1 MQNQNKVTTV
11 TSTGAVVSVSSNGQ
25 PLRAP
30 TGPIVLTRTQTTA
43 PVSNPQVQGGIN
55 VNVNVNNMQANS
67 NTNSYPATQ
76 PSQPGNYAFVPTPVV
91 ISNAT
96 SASTLET
103 CVNFANTY
111 WTGYRCSCRVGF
123 KLDITTGQ
131 CIRINL
137 VIPVN
142 PIPVVP
148 VVPRCRENEVLSF
161 NLCVCIQGFAKNQH
175 GRCVPVFNNE
185 CQPNSYF
192 DGQRCVCND
201 GYY

>member
-1 MQNQNKVTTV
+1 MQNRV
-11 TSTGAVVSVSSNGQ
+11 SSAGAIVSVSSNGQ
-25 PLRAP
+25 SLRAP

-55 VNVNVNNMQANS
+55 VNVNVNNIQANS

-76 PSQPGNYAFVPTPVV
+76 PSQPGTFAIVPTPVV

-96 SASTLET
+96 SASTLES

-131 CIRINL
+131 CVRINL
-137 VIPVN
+137 VIPAN
-142 PIPVVP
+142 PIPVA
-148 VVPRCRENEVLSF
+148 PRCKKNEVLSF
-161 NLCVCIQGFAKNQH
+161 NVCVCIQNFAKNQH
-175 GRCVPVFNNE
+175 GRCVPVFNTE